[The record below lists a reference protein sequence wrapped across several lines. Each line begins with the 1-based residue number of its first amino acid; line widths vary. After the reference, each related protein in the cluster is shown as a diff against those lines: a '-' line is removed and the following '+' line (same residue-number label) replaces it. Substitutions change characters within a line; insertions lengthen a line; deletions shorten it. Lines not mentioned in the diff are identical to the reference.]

1 LTGGDDTAV
10 DGVAEGVCSP
20 KQAIAFA
27 SAAATLRGETMI
39 GARFCSI
46 NFRFSS
52 DKDVSTRKSEKIY
65 CSFIQSFLH
74 LCSRCIPEKHH
85 VK

>member
-1 LTGGDDTAV
+1 LTGAV
-10 DGVAEGVCSP
+10 DEGVAEGVCSP

-27 SAAATLRGETMI
+27 RAAATLRGETMI

-52 DKDVSTRKSEKIY
+52 DKEVSAK
-65 CSFIQSFLH
+65 
-74 LCSRCIPEKHH
+74 
-85 VK
+85 

>member
-1 LTGGDDTAV
+1 LTGGADTAADV
-10 DGVAEGVCSP
+10 GADEGVCSP
-20 KQAIAFA
+20 KQAMAFA

-52 DKDVSTRKSEKIY
+52 DKEVSTRKSKKIY
-65 CSFIQSFLH
+65 
-74 LCSRCIPEKHH
+74 
-85 VK
+85 